1 MNFDPTFEN
10 EQNGDFPSF
19 VKIGNFGASWP
30 FCGLHQ
36 NFSGIIGLCKN
47 MKQKFSLNLKIFAYS
62 VTVQNDLHFNS
73 SRVWIRAR

>member
-1 MNFDPTFEN
+1 MNFDPTLEN

-62 VTVQNDLHFNS
+62 VTGLGL
-73 SRVWIRAR
+73 